1 MRSESLIPGMRDGIS
16 NEVVDNPVEIR
27 VGRGDL
33 LLCVQRESA
42 SGQIEL
48 LD

>member
-1 MRSESLIPGMRDGIS
+1 
-16 NEVVDNPVEIR
+16 VVDNPVEM

-33 LLCVQRESA
+33 LLCVQRQSA